1 MSVEKRIVPPKDL
14 IETAIQYSMHGYTN
28 LDRLA
33 DVIGR
38 IIDTE
43 AWRHAS
49 LQRRGDLGPFGCF
62 WDWAEWKLPDGMETS
77 KDKLLAM
84 LEAFPDVKRKVL
96 GLTPEAGPVLAEGV
110 VLNKAGVNQHTRKDE
125 DVIGPMA
132 SKPVNTTAEG
142 ILARLKRD
150 HPQIAQAFIEGE
162 YPSAASA
169 GRAAGISWL
178 QTKSPLE
185 KAQAAFRRLTKED
198 RDAFDLWRNEQT
210 L

>member
-14 IETAIQYSMHGYTN
+14 IETAIQYSMRGYTN

-49 LQRRGDLGPFGCF
+49 LQRRGDLGPFVCF

-84 LEAFPDVKRKVL
+84 LEAFPEVKRKVL
-96 GLTPEAGPVLAEGV
+96 GLTREAGPVLAEGV
-110 VLNKAGVNQHTRKDE
+110 VLNKAGVNQHTERE
-125 DVIGPMA
+125 DALPGKA
-132 SKPVNTTAEG
+132 SNYGRTAES

-150 HPQIAQAFIEGE
+150 HPHIAQAFIEGE

-198 RDAFDLWRNEQT
+198 QNAFGLWLNEQ
-210 L
+210 LR

>member
-1 MSVEKRIVPPKDL
+1 
-14 IETAIQYSMHGYTN
+14 
-28 LDRLA
+28 
-33 DVIGR
+33 
-38 IIDTE
+38 
-43 AWRHAS
+43 
-49 LQRRGDLGPFGCF
+49 
-62 WDWAEWKLPDGMETS
+62 METN

-84 LEAFPDVKRKVL
+84 LEAFPEVKRKVL

-110 VLNKAGVNQHTRKDE
+110 VLNPGGVNQHTKGKE
-125 DVIGPMA
+125 DRGATPPSSPETKSA
-132 SKPVNTTAEG
+132 QG

-185 KAQAAFRRLTKED
+185 KSQAAFRRLTRED
-198 RDAFDLWRNEQT
+198 RDAFDLWRAEQAYKSKPPGHRPA
-210 L
+210 LNRVE

>member
-1 MSVEKRIVPPKDL
+1 MTVQTRVVPPKDL
-14 IETAIQYSMHGYTN
+14 IEVAIRSAMHGFQN
-28 LDRLA
+28 LDTLA
-33 DVIGR
+33 DVVGR
-38 IIDTE
+38 IVDTE
-43 AWRHAS
+43 AWKHAS
-49 LQRRGDLGPFGCF
+49 LQRRGDLGPYRDF

-84 LEAFPDVKRKVL
+84 LEAFPEVKRKVL

-110 VLNKAGVNQHTRKDE
+110 VLNKAGVNQHTERE
-125 DVIGPMA
+125 DALPGK
-132 SKPVNTTAEG
+132 SSNYGRTAES

-198 RDAFDLWRNEQT
+198 RDAFDLWRHEQPR
-210 L
+210 

>member
-49 LQRRGDLGPFGCF
+49 LQRRGNLGPFGCF

-77 KDKLLAM
+77 KGKLLAM
-84 LEAFPDVKRKVL
+84 LEAFPEVKRKVL
-96 GLTPEAGPVLAEGV
+96 GLAPAATTHGGDRKGESSSSVTLLEPTN
-110 VLNKAGVNQHTRKDE
+110 NK
-125 DVIGPMA
+125 
-132 SKPVNTTAEG
+132 SAEG

-150 HPQIAQAFIEGE
+150 YPQIAQAFIEGE

-198 RDAFDLWRNEQT
+198 RDAFDLWRHEQP

>member
-84 LEAFPDVKRKVL
+84 LEAFPEVKRKVL
-96 GLTPEAGPVLAEGV
+96 GLAPAATTHGGDRKGEESS
-110 VLNKAGVNQHTRKDE
+110 KAPLLD
-125 DVIGPMA
+125 
-132 SKPVNTTAEG
+132 SKPNNQSAEG

-150 HPQIAQAFIEGE
+150 HPKIAQAFIEGE
-162 YPSAASA
+162 YPTAASA

-185 KAQAAFRRLTKED
+185 KAQAAFRRLTRDD
-198 RDAFDLWRNEQT
+198 RDAFDLWRNEQP

>member
-1 MSVEKRIVPPKDL
+1 MTVQTRVVPPKDL
-14 IETAIQYSMHGYTN
+14 IEVAIRSAMHGFQN
-28 LDRLA
+28 LDTLA
-33 DVIGR
+33 DVVGR
-38 IIDTE
+38 IVDTE

-49 LQRRGDLGPFGCF
+49 LQRRGDLGPFGGF
-62 WDWAEWKLPDGMETS
+62 WEWAEWKLPDGMETS

-84 LEAFPDVKRKVL
+84 LEAFPEVKRKVL
-96 GLTPEAGPVLAEGV
+96 GLTPEAGPV
-110 VLNKAGVNQHTRKDE
+110 
-125 DVIGPMA
+125 VIGAALNPHGRRG
-132 SKPVNTTAEG
+132 KPEQEGTGLLDKAVSYGTSAES

-198 RDAFDLWRNEQT
+198 QNAFRLWLNEQPR
-210 L
+210 

>member
-49 LQRRGDLGPFGCF
+49 LQRRGDMGPFVCF

-84 LEAFPDVKRKVL
+84 LEAFPEVKRKVL
-96 GLTPEAGPVLAEGV
+96 GLTPEAGPPEGG
-110 VLNKAGVNQHTRKDE
+110 NPTGANQHTKGKE
-125 DVIGPMA
+125 EHSA
-132 SKPVNTTAEG
+132 ALSSSANNKSAEG

-150 HPQIAQAFIEGE
+150 HPQIAQAFIEGK

-198 RDAFDLWRNEQT
+198 RDAFDLWRAEQP

>member
-14 IETAIQYSMHGYTN
+14 IEVAIRSAMHGFQN
-28 LDRLA
+28 LDTLA
-33 DVIGR
+33 DVVGR
-38 IIDTE
+38 IVDTE

-49 LQRRGDLGPFGCF
+49 LQRRGDLGPYRDF

-84 LEAFPDVKRKVL
+84 LEAFPEVKRKVL
-96 GLTPEAGPVLAEGV
+96 GLVEPAGPP
-110 VLNKAGVNQHTRKDE
+110 AGGNPTGANQHTKE
-125 DVIGPMA
+125 GEEPFGA
-132 SKPVNTTAEG
+132 NSSTQSKTTAEG

-150 HPQIAQAFIEGE
+150 HPQIAQAFVEGE
-162 YPSAASA
+162 YPSAAAA

-178 QTKSPLE
+178 QTKTPLE
-185 KAQAAFRRLTKED
+185 KAQAAFRRLSKDD
-198 RDAFDLWRNEQT
+198 RDAFDLWRAEQP

>member
-1 MSVEKRIVPPKDL
+1 MTVQTRVVPPKDL
-14 IETAIQYSMHGYTN
+14 IEVAIRSAMHGFQN
-28 LDRLA
+28 LDTLA
-33 DVIGR
+33 NVVGR
-38 IIDTE
+38 IVDTE

-49 LQRRGDLGPFGCF
+49 LQRRGDLGPFGGF
-62 WDWAEWKLPDGMETS
+62 WEWAEWKLPDGMETS

-84 LEAFPDVKRKVL
+84 LEAFPEVKRKVL
-96 GLTPEAGPVLAEGV
+96 GLAPAATTHGGDRKGDGSRLATNLEKPAGP
-110 VLNKAGVNQHTRKDE
+110 
-125 DVIGPMA
+125 
-132 SKPVNTTAEG
+132 TAEG

-198 RDAFDLWRNEQT
+198 RNAFALWLNKQP